1 MVSIGEIQTT
11 DSIVYRSS
19 KAAVN
24 MVMKVLAN
32 DLGAQGVIVTSFHPG
47 WVRTDKGGSAA
58 DISAEQSAGAIRQ
71 VIAGLGDADNG
82 GFRNYDG
89 TVIQW

>member
-1 MVSIGEIQTT
+1 M
-11 DSIVYRSS
+11 
-19 KAAVN
+19 
-24 MVMKVLAN
+24 
-32 DLGAQGVIVTSFHPG
+32 
-47 WVRTDKGGSAA
+47 GGSAA
-58 DISAEQSAGAIRQ
+58 DISAEQSAGGIRQ